1 MHHLTPIE
9 RTSSPVFPLE
19 RGSDVSIN
27 AEPLKHSTHI
37 QLFIKL
43 VEPVIFIQG
52 FESHH
57 IGERPPSI
65 LRGSLII
72 RILKPTKLKR
82 IALNFKGFSR
92 TEWPEG
98 IPPKKQEFLEI
109 NDIVNHTWPF
119 YQHKSKFV
127 PLGANPNDYEYL
139 IAGSGASMYNRLPT
153 AKRETNINGTTLP
166 SSTATTASGTAVG
179 SRLSDLRPTTSLSS
193 RSSDVSSFDDMSQ
206 NSSKSAVL
214 HPDSNGN
221 HSRKTGLRSLSPLGL
236 FKMASGG
243 SSHEASNQ
251 DTQTQHHHIHS
262 PFHHS
267 RHQVQEQR
275 TGSNGSNA
283 SGLRTPPSRPTSNH
297 PLRSEIIPRED
308 SHSPSRAS
316 SNSASSLILHP
327 TPVTK
332 QHLVSGSNTAL
343 SDPADNSLRKTI
355 SNSSFHDLIS
365 SVVAS
370 RTRTHSPISETH
382 SSAGIGTGTG
392 TTETNSFVFQPGD
405 YIYTFEQVIPHSYPA
420 TIKGDFGFVEY
431 SLLATVERYG
441 AFKSS
446 LIARLPVTI
455 IRTQS
460 DNSVEESEPIIVT
473 RDWEGQLFY
482 DIVISSKD
490 IILDAFLPIHFSFY
504 PLDKVTLHRIRI
516 YITETMEYYCKGKKI
531 HRLEPTKK
539 YLLAEKNGPK
549 LDVPHSDDKNA
560 GKAKYL
566 GNLLVD
572 PKDGYIANRDFDFQ
586 VYIPSK
592 FTDSAGR
599 VVNLHPDTVYDKIKS
614 NHWIKLSLRL
624 SKLVDGKRKHYE
636 ISIDSPI
643 HVLHRLCSH
652 ANVLLPC
659 YDTHMLTSSGQA
671 HFPTVP
677 HGQHGND
684 SRTSSNHSQIQ
695 NQNQNQSQGQ
705 SQMFHASNIFFPR
718 EVLQS
723 SVLSAESEPM
733 DPDMPYSSSS
743 FHLKSSSVALKQA
756 AITQAA
762 ATAGTANATAAE
774 NSKAKTDSRAHAS
787 SSPSSVKSTR
797 EDLAAKYN
805 TIFFQSPCLSSNIY
819 QPKSIERSL
828 ASSQAIP
835 LSPIASP
842 SMSQYDNNEDT
853 IGSISEDELNPPPAF
868 DFDNPSKND
877 DNPLGEPPSYDDVVR
892 ISGMEEMK
900 KSPRDFGFS
909 SDRITDAQQLRNE
922 RVEEDTVADASD
934 IAVDFRFQGS
944 LSQGQAVP
952 TGILRSHSPRL
963 RTPSSFDSRLTTKYP
978 HSTLSTVTDRPA
990 STILTST
997 TRTDTPSCSSLNQL
1011 LESAVGDEQ
1020 GHFVAQPQ
1028 RPADNDGSEHSSLKA
1043 FNPSFTSASD
1053 FATMEPLLRNG
1064 SLMDGHGKTTET
1076 AADNRDNDKHTPND
1090 STENLLIQPV
1100 EIPDRALASEVDLT
1114 ALYNRST
1121 EEVWHHLRME
1131 GLNHHHQHQHHDH
1144 DHDHD
1149 DHDHTNKLA
1158 NIPSPSPR
1166 KEDSL
1171 TGDVPDNHQESTNEV
1186 SKEAESAISGDA

>member
-9 RTSSPVFPLE
+9 RASSPVFPLE

-153 AKRETNINGTTLP
+153 ERGETNT
-166 SSTATTASGTAVG
+166 SSDSPAAAAG
-179 SRLSDLRPTTSLSS
+179 SRLSDLRPITSLSS
-193 RSSDVSSFDDMSQ
+193 RSSDISSSDETSQ
-206 NSSKSAVL
+206 NSNKGTML
-214 HPDSNGN
+214 HHDSNGN
-221 HSRKTGLRSLSPLGL
+221 HSKKSGLRSLSPLGL
-236 FKMASGG
+236 FRMGSG
-243 SSHEASNQ
+243 HETSNQ
-251 DTQTQHHHIHS
+251 DTHAQQHTQHQHQHQHHHHHHIQS
-262 PFHHS
+262 PFHGS
-267 RHQVQEQR
+267 RRQVQEQ
-275 TGSNGSNA
+275 TCGN
-283 SGLRTPPSRPTSNH
+283 GLRTTPSRPASSH
-297 PLRSEIIPRED
+297 PLRSEIIPLED
-308 SHSPSRAS
+308 GDSHPHSPSRQKKPAV
-316 SNSASSLILHP
+316 NLTNQGILQP
-327 TPVTK
+327 TPIAR
-332 QHLVSGSNTAL
+332 QHLVSGSNVTS
-343 SDPADNSLRKTI
+343 SDPAADNTLRKTI

-365 SVVAS
+365 SVVPS
-370 RTRTHSPISETH
+370 RTRTQSPISEAH
-382 SSAGIGTGTG
+382 SLASTG

-460 DNSVEESEPIIVT
+460 DNSVEESEPIIVN

-549 LDVPHSDDKNA
+549 LDVPHCDDKNA

-572 PKDGYIANRDFDFQ
+572 PQDGYVANRDFDFQ

-659 YDTHMLTSSGQA
+659 YDTHTLTSSGQA
-671 HFPTVP
+671 QFPTVP
-677 HGQHGND
+677 HGQQGND
-684 SRTSSNHSQIQ
+684 SRASSNH
-695 NQNQNQSQGQ
+695 GQ
-705 SQMFHASNIFFPR
+705 SPIGKNDHIFHASNIFFPR

-733 DPDMPYSSSS
+733 DPDMPYNSSS

-756 AITQAA
+756 AISQAA
-762 ATAGTANATAAE
+762 ANAATLAASTTTSDATE
-774 NSKAKTDSRAHAS
+774 HSKSRTDSKTHA
-787 SSPSSVKSTR
+787 SSPSSSVKSAR
-797 EDLAAKYN
+797 ENLAAKYN

-842 SMSQYDNNEDT
+842 SMSQYDDNEDT
-853 IGSISEDELNPPPAF
+853 IGSNSEDELNPPPAF
-868 DFDNPSKND
+868 DFDSPM
-877 DNPLGEPPSYDDVVR
+877 GQPPPYDDVVR
-892 ISGMEEMK
+892 ISGMEEMN

-922 RVEEDTVADASD
+922 HVEEDTVADASD

-978 HSTLSTVTDRPA
+978 SSTLSTVTDRPP

-997 TRTDTPSCSSLNQL
+997 TRTDTPSCPSLHQL

-1020 GHFVAQPQ
+1020 SRLDTQPQ
-1028 RPADNDGSEHSSLKA
+1028 RPTGNNDSEHSSLKA

-1053 FATMEPLLRNG
+1053 FATMEPLLRDG
-1064 SLMDGHGKTTET
+1064 SFMDGHGKVTET
-1076 AADNRDNDKHTPND
+1076 VVNSKDNGKHTQND
-1090 STENLLIQPV
+1090 SNENLLIQPV
-1100 EIPDRALASEVDLT
+1100 EMPDRTLASEVDLT

-1131 GLNHHHQHQHHDH
+1131 GLNHHHNSHHH
-1144 DHDHD
+1144 
-1149 DHDHTNKLA
+1149 HTDKLA
-1158 NIPSPSPR
+1158 DTPSPSPR
-1166 KEDSL
+1166 KENTL
-1171 TGDVPDNHQESTNEV
+1171 TGDTPDNHLEYTNGV
-1186 SKEAESAISGDA
+1186 SKEAESAVSGDV